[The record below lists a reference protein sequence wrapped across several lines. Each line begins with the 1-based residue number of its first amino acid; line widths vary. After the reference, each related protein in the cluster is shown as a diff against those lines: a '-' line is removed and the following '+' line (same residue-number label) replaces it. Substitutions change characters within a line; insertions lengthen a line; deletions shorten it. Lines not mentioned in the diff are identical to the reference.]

1 LSAGPEITEPDRE
14 LVQQV
19 LRDVR
24 DSIVEVVGEDY
35 LLDLPIDM
43 DTSFESDL
51 QIESIEFV
59 ALAERLAERYG
70 DRVDFASWF
79 AEMDLDDV
87 VYLRVGQLV
96 EYIARCLS

>member
-1 LSAGPEITEPDRE
+1 MSAGPNIAEPKPE
-14 LVQQV
+14 LVEQI
-19 LRDVR
+19 LSDVR

-35 LLDLPIDM
+35 LLDFPIDM
-43 DTSFESDL
+43 DTSFERDL

-59 ALAERLAERYG
+59 ALAERLAQRYG

-79 AEMDLDDV
+79 ADMDLDDV
-87 VYLRVGQLV
+87 VFLRVGQLV